1 VSTGRVYI
9 SRDVVF
15 DETVFPFS
23 KLHPN
28 AGARLRSEIHCL
40 HPTLLNPTHGEEHL
54 VGQFTNHPAEIAN
67 DLVAVQ
73 QGGNSH
79 LIAGNTS
86 NDGCSPDAGHETDM
100 AGESALGSAAD
111 QASGA
116 ASGAS
121 ESIPGES
128 APATTPLPGGT
139 GTATLP
145 PPASM
150 GGTSGSPSVPTRSDG
165 SAPTG
170 MSSESYAPQ
179 RPRTRLQSGIRK
191 DKVYTDGT
199 VRYSLFSST
208 GEPYTVEKL

>member
-1 VSTGRVYI
+1 MKQFS
-9 SRDVVF
+9 
-15 DETVFPFS
+15 PFS

-86 NDGCSPDAGHETDM
+86 NDGCSPDAGHEADM

-150 GGTSGSPSVPTRSDG
+150 GEP
-165 SAPTG
+165 A
-170 MSSESYAPQ
+170 A
-179 RPRTRLQSGIRK
+179 RLQCQQDRMVQHQQGCHQNLLRHKDPEQDCKAEFAKIRYILMALL
-191 DKVYTDGT
+191 DTVYF
-199 VRYSLFSST
+199 LL
-208 GEPYTVEKL
+208 PANHILLKKL